1 MNERPVKVR
10 PWVMRLTN
18 PTWSSVLTNLS
29 PLQVS
34 PRLEEPVSTPVSLST
49 TVVVAWYRKLPWQ
62 YSSNLSPSSS
72 NKNYNGILYHIDIC
86 MVWRRAEEEY
96 YRTPEALI
104 RPPLGKLGKW
114 NHHFEWEEED
124 TSQSDRPGSRSTAL
138 GEDKFFILRSSNVFK
153 ENVPW
158 ITLGRNTK
166 RQKANILNVKLSVS
180 VSDVRYQSP
189 LCLL

>member
-18 PTWSSVLTNLS
+18 LTWSSVLTNLS

-72 NKNYNGILYHIDIC
+72 NKDYNSILYHIDIC
-86 MVWRRAEEEY
+86 MV
-96 YRTPEALI
+96 
-104 RPPLGKLGKW
+104 
-114 NHHFEWEEED
+114 
-124 TSQSDRPGSRSTAL
+124 
-138 GEDKFFILRSSNVFK
+138 
-153 ENVPW
+153 
-158 ITLGRNTK
+158 
-166 RQKANILNVKLSVS
+166 
-180 VSDVRYQSP
+180 
-189 LCLL
+189 